1 MFEKNQNHAK
11 GKSTRAALTK
21 AVCVRKCMIY
31 HIYHTHSMTN
41 WVWLSKT
48 LHTCIIESLLY
59 KSTYISTIIIL
70 KIWKLNKQQNI
81 ILKDFVYW

>member
-31 HIYHTHSMTN
+31 I
-41 WVWLSKT
+41 
-48 LHTCIIESLLY
+48 
-59 KSTYISTIIIL
+59 TYIIHTVWQIGYDYQKHCIHVS
-70 KIWKLNKQQNI
+70 
-81 ILKDFVYW
+81 